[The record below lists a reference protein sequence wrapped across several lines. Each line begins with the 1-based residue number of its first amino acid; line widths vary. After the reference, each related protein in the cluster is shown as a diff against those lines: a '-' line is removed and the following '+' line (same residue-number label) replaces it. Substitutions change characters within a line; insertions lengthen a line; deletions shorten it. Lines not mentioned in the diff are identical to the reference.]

1 MSISAFSSAVS
12 GMRGATLRLEAVA
25 SNVANAATPGYE
37 PVSVR
42 QVAGSG
48 GGVETEMVARA
59 DGPPRP
65 SVDGLATLPGVDMA
79 TQMTD
84 LLQASVQYKAALKV
98 ATVASGMER
107 SAVDLLR

>member
-1 MSISAFSSAVS
+1 
-12 GMRGATLRLEAVA
+12 
-25 SNVANAATPGYE
+25 
-37 PVSVR
+37 
-42 QVAGSG
+42 
-48 GGVETEMVARA
+48 
-59 DGPPRP
+59 
-65 SVDGLATLPGVDMA
+65 LPEVDMA